1 MSVADDF
8 MVFRQ
13 GDSKN
18 EAEEKEMQQRFKKEI
33 KEIMLSY
40 LADEKK
46 LNNEYYK
53 RLTDY
58 VERGGHYTRPLLF
71 IYAAQA
77 FGLKPDKNLM
87 LMAATIEMSEEA
99 ILNYDDM
106 QDHSVFRRG
115 DYTTNYK
122 YGDELAVLYASVL
135 QYKTFQ
141 IFEDYLQTLQPVIA
155 AKLRSKFY
163 EIIKITSYGQERE
176 LSFMYEIRDFSK
188 VDESLYYEIT
198 KGKTAAYTIYGPL
211 QFAAIIAGQ
220 SDKVIES
227 LQKIGEPAGIAFQIN
242 DDILDF
248 LNAKKLGKTQY
259 GDLYEGKY
267 TLIMAHAYEMAD
279 EEDKAFINSVYRKK
293 SEEKTH
299 EEIERLVSIVYKTK
313 SLEYAIKKRDEYMK
327 TALSEF
333 SKYTDYLEANKATI
347 ELARM
352 ILSILSRDGVDA
364 SELINAK
371 RD

>member
-1 MSVADDF
+1 MAFAQRDP
-8 MVFRQ
+8 
-13 GDSKN
+13 GA
-18 EAEEKEMQQRFKKEI
+18 EAKEKELQQRFKNEI

-40 LADEKK
+40 LANEKN

-58 VERGGHYTRPLLF
+58 IERGGHYTRPMLF

-77 FGLKPDKNLM
+77 FGLKPDRNLM

-99 ILNYDDM
+99 ILKYDDM

-115 DYTTNYK
+115 DYTTNYR

-135 QYKTFQ
+135 QDKMRQ
-141 IFEDYLQTLQPVIA
+141 IFEDYLQTLKPVIA
-155 AKLRSKFY
+155 AKLRSKVD
-163 EIIKITSYGQERE
+163 EITRVTPYGQERE
-176 LSFMYEIRDFSK
+176 LLFIYNIRDFSK
-188 VDESLYYEIT
+188 VDESLYYEIV

-211 QFAAIIAGQ
+211 QFAAIVAGQ
-220 SDKVIES
+220 SDTVIES

-242 DDILDF
+242 DDVQDF
-248 LNAKKLGKTQY
+248 LYAKKLGKTPY

-267 TLIMAHAYEMAD
+267 TLIMAHAYKMAND
-279 EEDKAFINSVYRKK
+279 EDKAFINSVYSKRR
-293 SEEKTH
+293 EEKTP
-299 EEIERLVSIVYKTK
+299 EEIKRLVSIVYKTK
-313 SLEYAIKKRDEYMK
+313 SLEYAIEQRDMYMK
-327 TALSEF
+327 IALSEF
-333 SKYTDYLEANKATI
+333 SKYANYLEANKATI

-352 ILSILSRDGVDA
+352 ILNILSRDGVDA
-364 SELINAK
+364 SELMKAK